1 MKQLLSVL
9 IFVTGV
15 IYIAFIEKEA
25 TFVSVFFK
33 ALPMFLLL
41 IYAMI
46 NYRTVGKH
54 RAIVIG
60 LFVCMLADIAIAFS
74 FLAGLSIFLLGHV
87 FYVYAF
93 LKATKRKDRSK
104 KMGIP
109 YMVYAAAAG
118 LILVGALVQ
127 SEEGLMVAPVV
138 LYIVVITSMGIAA
151 AWTRNRY
158 AVCGSLFFILSD
170 TILAWNLFV
179 TSVAFSHV
187 WIMTTYYG
195 AQFLIATSIKTLEK

>member
-54 RAIVIG
+54 LAIVIG

-74 FLAGLSIFLLGHV
+74 FLAGLSIFFTWSCVLCLCIFKGNKKERSFKENGYSLYGLCSSSGV
-87 FYVYAF
+87 DFGWRIGAVRRRANGRSSCCLYCCYYVDGNCSC
-93 LKATKRKDRSK
+93 LDK
-104 KMGIP
+104 K
-109 YMVYAAAAG
+109 
-118 LILVGALVQ
+118 
-127 SEEGLMVAPVV
+127 
-138 LYIVVITSMGIAA
+138 
-151 AWTRNRY
+151 
-158 AVCGSLFFILSD
+158 SLCRL
-170 TILAWNLFV
+170 W
-179 TSVAFSHV
+179 
-187 WIMTTYYG
+187 
-195 AQFLIATSIKTLEK
+195 